1 MPVFPL
7 FRPAG
12 PALALLL
19 SAAPAMA
26 QDQIINGDLDLN
38 GSLHTRDN
46 SVIQGYLCL
55 GDSCATT
62 AAAQSF
68 DINYPLKLSYS
79 RVAIEFDDQSVS
91 THPSRHWGLLVNDAD
106 SYSGGGI
113 DRFSV
118 HDFDSDRTPFTILP
132 GAPDNSFWLNSAG
145 RLGLGT
151 AMPLAQLHLVGGST
165 ASFRMQSTGSL
176 AGNWDILSNSLNWFL
191 KNVDDNEIPVVV
203 RAGAEN
209 GSLYIDDNSAIG
221 FGTDNPAAAL
231 HVQKNDGSAG
241 LLVENLISSPPA
253 VREMFAMR
261 NNGGSYFTLD
271 NTAAGTT
278 WFFTHENSAPNRF
291 IIADAVTDGPEFSL
305 TAEGDITIPG
315 NFISG
320 NTTLNVPDY
329 VFEEGYALRP
339 LSEVQTFIDPNRH
352 LPDVPSAAQIADT
365 GLDMT
370 AMQMALLK
378 KVEELTLYT
387 LEQEAELTRLR
398 GIEARL
404 AQIETLLQTTR

>member
-1 MPVFPL
+1 MFRNPGILPLALWATLNLAPPAQAEQFLADDLVVDGSACIGGGCASGEVFGETDLRLKQAAISIVLEDTSTAAGLPTTDWEIKANDIGSNGAEFFVIRNL
-7 FRPAG
+7 DANTAPFRIWGDAPTN
-12 PALALLL
+12 ALAIDSIPRNDDIVDTGIGIGTRLPQTNLHVVSSVL
-19 SAAPAMA
+19 PIIRLERDGSGGFTPSQWNIEASSFEFNVRREDLGGRRPLRILGAAPENSLY
-26 QDQIINGDLDLN
+26 IGSIGD
-38 GSLHTRDN
+38 
-46 SVIQGYLCL
+46 V
-55 GDSCATT
+55 
-62 AAAQSF
+62 
-68 DINYPLKLSYS
+68 
-79 RVAIEFDDQSVS
+79 
-91 THPSRHWGLLVNDAD
+91 
-106 SYSGGGI
+106 
-113 DRFSV
+113 
-118 HDFDSDRTPFTILP
+118 
-132 GAPDNSFWLNSAG
+132 
-145 RLGLGT
+145 GLGT
-151 AMPLAQLHLVGGST
+151 NA
-165 ASFRMQSTGSL
+165 
-176 AGNWDILSNSLNWFL
+176 
-191 KNVDDNEIPVVV
+191 
-203 RAGAEN
+203 
-209 GSLYIDDNSAIG
+209 
-221 FGTDNPAAAL
+221 PAAPL
-231 HVQKNDGSAG
+231 HVTRADGSASV
-241 LLVENLISSPPA
+241 LVEDTGGA
-253 VREMFAMR
+253 GAQEMFAMR
-261 NNGGSYFTLD
+261 NNGGAYFTLD

-339 LSEVQTFIDPNRH
+339 LSEVQTFIDTNRH